1 MKKNYDESWS
11 RLQTALNP
19 SLSRSQ
25 SNKST
30 RRSFA
35 QTCSASSRRIS
46 ITSQTEHP
54 LIPSW
59 QIKQLFKNKCLDMDI
74 PEVPEQETRFFA
86 LSLSNFKNRSFTLS
100 ESGLGKRSAVVIGRI
115 LKCNHFAFVNLS
127 RNCLKDSGSVALF
140 QEMRN
145 NSSIVHVDLSN
156 NEISPEG
163 FVKIFTMMRVQPSII
178 SLDLSSYDGL
188 HRNRLGEEGAQVL
201 QRLLIENH
209 LLQFLSLSGTS
220 LGEYLSLISDG
231 LHNNTSL
238 ISLDLSNNQIDHTC
252 LPLLSSSLVTTS
264 LQKLNLSSNRISDKG
279 CKSLSLLLSNRLQG
293 CCPLNYLNI
302 CNNSINKKG
311 ASYIFNA
318 LRFNNIMEELV
329 IHSND
334 LSINFQSYFPAFL
347 AENCGLVKLDISNC
361 ALNAKSWTGIDAG
374 IAKNR
379 RIEVLNLANNLIHDD
394 GLRDIVNGL
403 AKNKKIRVLDLT
415 SCSLK
420 DGCGDILMKAL
431 RGNSSL
437 ESIVLKNNNLKE
449 KALEALLDL
458 TRMNR
463 SIVAVNV
470 DSNPVNFKAV
480 TALKAQLRE
489 NKKVQQRQVIPKIL
503 DEIEKIKEPI
513 SKFVET
519 HHEVRKKLEKRIKSE
534 KRLWIVEDNFDEIKE
549 KEEKLTRE
557 FKEMLEK
564 LKSDN
569 LKKSLTIE
577 ELKNEEI
584 VKFI

>member
-1 MKKNYDESWS
+1 
-11 RLQTALNP
+11 
-19 SLSRSQ
+19 
-25 SNKST
+25 
-30 RRSFA
+30 
-35 QTCSASSRRIS
+35 
-46 ITSQTEHP
+46 
-54 LIPSW
+54 
-59 QIKQLFKNKCLDMDI
+59 MDI
-74 PEVPEQETRFFA
+74 PEVPDQENRFLA

-115 LKCNHFAFVNLS
+115 LKCNHFAYVNLS
-127 RNCLKDSGSVALF
+127 RNSLRDSGSVALF
-140 QEMRN
+140 EELRN
-145 NSSIVHVDLSN
+145 NSTIVHVDLSN

-163 FVKIFTMMRVQPSII
+163 FVKIFTMMRVHPSII

-188 HRNRLGEEGAQVL
+188 HRNRLGEVGVQVL
-201 QRLLIENH
+201 QRLLLESP

-220 LGEYLSLISDG
+220 LGEHLDLISDG

-238 ISLDLSNNQIDHTC
+238 ISLDLSNNQIDWTAV
-252 LPLLSSSLVTTS
+252 PALSSGLVTTC

-279 CKSLSLLLSNRLQG
+279 CKSLSALLGNRQG

-302 CNNSINKKG
+302 SNNLIRKKG
-311 ASYIFNA
+311 ASHIFNA

-334 LSINFQSYFPAFL
+334 LSFNFQSYFPAFL
-347 AENCGLVKLDISNC
+347 AENCGLVKLDVSNC
-361 ALNAKSWTGIDAG
+361 ALNAKSWPGIDFG

-379 RIEVLNLANNLIHDD
+379 RIEVLSLANNLITDD
-394 GLRDIVNGL
+394 GLAGIANGM
-403 AKNKKIRVLDLT
+403 AKNKKMRHLDLS
-415 SCSLK
+415 SCHLK
-420 DGCGDILMKAL
+420 DSCGEVLGKAL

-437 ESIVLKNNNLKE
+437 EAIVLKSNNLKK

-463 SIVAVNV
+463 NVVVVNV
-470 DSNPVNFKAV
+470 DSNPANLKVVA
-480 TALKAQLRE
+480 ALKAQLRE
-489 NKKVQQRQVIPKIL
+489 NKKLQQRQVIPKIL
-503 DEIEKIKEPI
+503 NEIEKIKEPI

-519 HHEVRKKLEKRIKSE
+519 HHEVRKNLEKIIKSE
-534 KRLWIVEDNFDEIKE
+534 KRLWRAEENFDEIKE
-549 KEEKLTRE
+549 QEEKLTRE

-564 LKSDN
+564 LKNEN
-569 LKKSLTIE
+569 LKKSIVIE